1 MYYDIGQYQAHTQ
14 GEKKCPKQIK
24 NKESGPAADI
34 SMAKK

>member
-1 MYYDIGQYQAHTQ
+1 MIYENMKLIPILFRG
-14 GEKKCPKQIK
+14 PKQIK